1 MIYPTNKIY
10 AKLTINMGMG
20 VFAYKDISKGDVIDV
35 NYCIKIDDESY
46 IKSNNKPLIFY
57 DYALMYPKTKK
68 TIDDKSYRVISLG
81 FGALFNNSK
90 KPNADWRN
98 GKESYTLEWYAIE
111 DIKENQQIFINYGDG
126 YCQYIEKIKNIKFI

>member
-57 DYALMYPKTKK
+57 DYA
-68 TIDDKSYRVISLG
+68 
-81 FGALFNNSK
+81 
-90 KPNADWRN
+90 
-98 GKESYTLEWYAIE
+98 
-111 DIKENQQIFINYGDG
+111 
-126 YCQYIEKIKNIKFI
+126 